1 MNMTEKL
8 IVEDEKVVKEKVS
21 FKEAV
26 KMFAV
31 GTGYMF
37 MYFGKV
43 SLNVFMWFGKL
54 SIEIGK
60 FSWKIMENM
69 NKPKKVLK
77 ASNSGKK
84 KKKSSKNNK
93 KRNK

>member
-1 MNMTEKL
+1 MMEKA
-8 IVEDEKVVKEKVS
+8 IVKEKIPAKES
-21 FKEAV
+21 F

-31 GTGYMF
+31 GLGYIF
-37 MYFGKV
+37 YYFGKV
-43 SLNVFMWFGKL
+43 CFKIMLMIGKL

-69 NKPKKVLK
+69 NKPKKVAK
-77 ASNSGKK
+77 HSNPGKK

-93 KRNK
+93 KRSK